1 VLLVFLLT
9 QVSRDKLKLDGMS
22 PPARHTAV
30 ADAKKHHQSL
40 RDYGCVED
48 VDTAKFSYHKGKGGK
63 ASRRGGD
70 MATTSQCIACESN
83 LEQARRNSS
92 ACQGQLKLANKQR
105 DMTAVELLKIQN
117 MYDEISELVHLELQ
131 VHFLSFFLFF
141 FLFLFPFSFFL
152 FF

>member
-1 VLLVFLLT
+1 
-9 QVSRDKLKLDGMS
+9 
-22 PPARHTAV
+22 
-30 ADAKKHHQSL
+30 
-40 RDYGCVED
+40 
-48 VDTAKFSYHKGKGGK
+48 
-63 ASRRGGD
+63 